1 MYAYLNGIV
10 AQKLID
16 KVYLDVNG
24 VGYEVFCSQ
33 NTLDEL
39 DQGENRIL
47 YTYLYLAEGV
57 MNLYGFAD
65 IQEKDM
71 FRQLLAVSRVGPK
84 LAIAVL
90 SRMKPQDV
98 TNAVITDNP
107 AAFDGVSGMGR
118 KTAQR
123 VILELKGKI
132 SDGETLP
139 VARTGSAE
147 SDYYSDAI
155 AALIAL
161 GYDGLSASRAVTSV
175 KDASSAEDLIR
186 KALRFLSKQ

>member
-1 MYAYLNGIV
+1 RL
-10 AQKLID
+10 
-16 KVYLDVNG
+16 
-24 VGYEVFCSQ
+24 
-33 NTLDEL
+33 
-39 DQGENRIL
+39 L
-47 YTYLYLAEGV
+47 YTYLYLAEGI
-57 MNLYGFAD
+57 MSMYGFAD
-65 IQEKDM
+65 LSEKDM
-71 FRQLLAVSRVGPK
+71 FRQLLGVTRVGPK
-84 LAIAVL
+84 LALSVL
-90 SRMKPQDV
+90 SRMKPQDI

-132 SDGETLP
+132 SEGETLP
-139 VARTGSAE
+139 VGPSGSAGA
-147 SDYYSDAI
+147 DYYSDAI

-175 KDASSAEDLIR
+175 KDAQSAEDLIR